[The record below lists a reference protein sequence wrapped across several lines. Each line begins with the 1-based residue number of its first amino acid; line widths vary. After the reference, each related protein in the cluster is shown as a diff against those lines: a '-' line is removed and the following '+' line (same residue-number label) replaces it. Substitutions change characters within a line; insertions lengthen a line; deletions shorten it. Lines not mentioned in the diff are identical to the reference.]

1 MTVLDTT
8 DLPASAAAA
17 AQVLDLAQRG
27 YDEVMDVLKQ
37 RKAEMAGQIG
47 DLTLQLQASNT
58 ETKQER
64 ERAAELRKQILELEA
79 NVAKLQK
86 EIDDYPLLFT
96 EQVMS
101 RLREPLEKMKQAAIE
116 EIRR

>member
-8 DLPASAAAA
+8 DLPAAAAAA
-17 AQVLDLAQRG
+17 AQVLDLTQRG
-27 YDEVMDVLKQ
+27 FDEVIDVLKQ

-47 DLTLQLQASNT
+47 DLTLQLQASKV

-64 ERAAELRKQILELEA
+64 ERADELRKEITRLEA

-101 RLREPLEKMKQAAIE
+101 RLRGPFEKMKQEAIA
-116 EIRR
+116 EIMK